1 MLRRKALESLRK
13 WKTKPGKKPLLVE
26 GPRQVGKTFI
36 IRVFAEEAYE
46 ASYELN
52 FLMNSSLTKIFT
64 GDLSADAILAGI
76 RLNFPGKPFVSG
88 KTLIFL
94 DEIQACPDA
103 ITALKFLSGDDRF
116 DVIASGS
123 SLGMIH
129 AQTSSWPVGQI
140 DYLDMWSLD
149 FEEFLWAVGI
159 DDDLIETVRGYRT
172 GEKVIPEAIHQKMTE
187 FLRQYLVTGG
197 MPEVVALFINGWDYS
212 AADAAQRRI
221 YRDYS
226 ADIAHYAE
234 PEIRVKAQACWNSIP
249 AQLSKDNHKFQ
260 YSTVERRGTA
270 AKFGSSVEWLK
281 AARMVSVVQNVTGVH
296 YPLKNAAMQDHFRLY
311 PTDIGLLI
319 STYDFSLKKAFLRE
333 DEGDS
338 LSEAIVF
345 RTAKGG
351 ILEALAAEML
361 CKRGCFE
368 RNWFYRNEAG
378 SLEIEFLTEGING
391 IIPIEIKAGNHK
403 TRSLDKILQ
412 DDQIVRGYKFA
423 DQNAGISG
431 KKVTL
436 PLYML
441 MFFDLGQEN

>member
-1 MLRRKALESLRK
+1 M
-13 WKTKPGKKPLLVE
+13 V
-26 GPRQVGKTFI
+26 
-36 IRVFAEEAYE
+36 
-46 ASYELN
+46 
-52 FLMNSSLTKIFT
+52 
-64 GDLSADAILAGI
+64 
-76 RLNFPGKPFVSG
+76 
-88 KTLIFL
+88 
-94 DEIQACPDA
+94 
-103 ITALKFLSGDDRF
+103 
-116 DVIASGS
+116 
-123 SLGMIH
+123 
-129 AQTSSWPVGQI
+129 
-140 DYLDMWSLD
+140 
-149 FEEFLWAVGI
+149 
-159 DDDLIETVRGYRT
+159 
-172 GEKVIPEAIHQKMTE
+172 
-187 FLRQYLVTGG
+187 
-197 MPEVVALFINGWDYS
+197 
-212 AADAAQRRI
+212 
-221 YRDYS
+221 
-226 ADIAHYAE
+226 
-234 PEIRVKAQACWNSIP
+234 
-249 AQLSKDNHKFQ
+249 
-260 YSTVERRGTA
+260 
-270 AKFGSSVEWLK
+270 
-281 AARMVSVVQNVTGVH
+281 VSVVQNVTGVH

-441 MFFDLGQEN
+441 MFI